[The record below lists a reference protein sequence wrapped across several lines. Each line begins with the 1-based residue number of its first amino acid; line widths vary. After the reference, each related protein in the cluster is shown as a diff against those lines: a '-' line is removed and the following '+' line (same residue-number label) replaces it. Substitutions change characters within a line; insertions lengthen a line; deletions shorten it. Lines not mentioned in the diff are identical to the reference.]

1 MKKFGI
7 VCLLERSKMGK
18 LAIELNC
25 CKFFNCKIKHPLR
38 MSIAFTSKILANVL
52 TTSILVVPKFSIL
65 LKFRTLYPHLP
76 ANSSCVR
83 LLAFLSALIDFP
95 IITTSICFAFCI
107 PRTSFVAIVLAL
119 PYKIKMRF

>member
-7 VCLLERSKMGK
+7 VCLLERSKNGQTCNR
-18 LAIELNC
+18 IELLQV
-25 CKFFNCKIKHPLR
+25 FFNCKIKHPLR

-65 LKFRTLYPHLP
+65 LKFRTLYPHLL

-107 PRTSFVAIVLAL
+107 PRTSFMVIVFDL
-119 PYKIKMRF
+119 PNKSK